1 MGGSPSK
8 LDKHFFFTS
17 SLCKTLMRFCFVSIV
32 RKEKKIKKKYKIQKD
47 THEESLEDFPSRW
60 WRKQMTSENVRGL
73 ECIRLFG
80 DPIMID
86 KRSI

>member
-1 MGGSPSK
+1 
-8 LDKHFFFTS
+8 
-17 SLCKTLMRFCFVSIV
+17 
-32 RKEKKIKKKYKIQKD
+32 
-47 THEESLEDFPSRW
+47 
-60 WRKQMTSENVRGL
+60 MTSENVRGL